1 MARVSITT
9 DAVKATQTADIVIE
23 AIAEDIK
30 LKLKLFAELDAA
42 APAYVVVVVVAA
54 AASCCL
60 GNNEQH
66 KRSIQTAVLY

>member
-42 APAYVVVVVVAA
+42 APAYVVVFFFRNP
-54 AASCCL
+54 CCFL
-60 GNNEQH
+60 FHFFCVFSFN
-66 KRSIQTAVLY
+66 T